1 MKIFKVI
8 NNNVLSAYDDKQQE
22 VVVMGRGIGFKAKP
36 GDVIDESKIEKVF
49 HIENSTLSRQFQ
61 EMLSDMPLEHMQISS
76 DIISYAKDECGMRL
90 SQSIYVAL
98 TDHIN
103 FAIERYRQGIQLP
116 NALLGEIRQFYRR
129 EYLVGEYALRIL
141 AERLDIHFGEDEAG
155 FIALHFINA
164 VYDTTLYDV
173 QAISDILQKSLELV
187 QEDFGTWVNT
197 HSMHYERFMAHLK
210 FLARRI
216 AGGELLKDEKLLF
229 HESCTDTI
237 REFYQYVWEENTSK
251 DIPKKEHDH
260 AMDEI
265 RYFVNTVYTRLDGFF
280 AISVAREG

>member
-216 AGGELLKDEKLLF
+216 AGGELLKDEEPEMAELVRRKYPREYACGGRIAAYIEQRYQAKLTGEEVLYLAI
-229 HESCTDTI
+229 HI
-237 REFYQYVWEENTSK
+237 RRVTMQEN
-251 DIPKKEHDH
+251 E
-260 AMDEI
+260 A
-265 RYFVNTVYTRLDGFF
+265 
-280 AISVAREG
+280 